1 MSKTKRKKKRKKYL
15 GQNLG
20 LPNHPVIGT
29 THIYRS
35 YNDRDDEDFDR
46 GEEFLVLG
54 LGLLVWGVYWG
65 IINVIDRFTFE
76 LMPWY
81 VEPFTAFP
89 LVGVLAMIELYGK
102 NPLHWWPLVW
112 GTKIK
117 MKHWHDDPMVK
128 LQNSVHHLIDVD
140 EMIQKLGGPI
150 NVHQVDPDT
159 LKFRRKKDITI
170 YLLFTK

>member
-1 MSKTKRKKKRKKYL
+1 
-15 GQNLG
+15 
-20 LPNHPVIGT
+20 
-29 THIYRS
+29 
-35 YNDRDDEDFDR
+35 
-46 GEEFLVLG
+46 
-54 LGLLVWGVYWG
+54 
-65 IINVIDRFTFE
+65 
-76 LMPWY
+76 
-81 VEPFTAFP
+81 
-89 LVGVLAMIELYGK
+89 
-102 NPLHWWPLVW
+102 
-112 GTKIK
+112 

>member
-15 GQNLG
+15 GQKLG

-89 LVGVLAMIELYGK
+89 LVGV
-102 NPLHWWPLVW
+102 
-112 GTKIK
+112 
-117 MKHWHDDPMVK
+117 
-128 LQNSVHHLIDVD
+128 
-140 EMIQKLGGPI
+140 
-150 NVHQVDPDT
+150 
-159 LKFRRKKDITI
+159 
-170 YLLFTK
+170 